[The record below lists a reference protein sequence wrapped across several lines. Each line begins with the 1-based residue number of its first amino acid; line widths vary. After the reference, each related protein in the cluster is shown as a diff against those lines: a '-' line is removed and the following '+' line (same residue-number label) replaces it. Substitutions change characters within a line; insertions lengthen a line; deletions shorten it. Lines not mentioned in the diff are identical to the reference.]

1 MEKVEQTGQ
10 ESFSAISVNNTPTRK
25 PSSSYES
32 NFKIQPVA
40 AIGVGL
46 PLVAGG
52 GLLARLWEHLVE
64 RVDPELSSVRG
75 VSGMRPSQLT
85 LRQQVPYV

>member
-40 AIGVGL
+40 AIEVGL
-46 PLVAGG
+46 PLVAGAG
-52 GLLARLWEHLVE
+52 NSPDIGNIRWSE
-64 RVDPELSSVRG
+64 S
-75 VSGMRPSQLT
+75 T
-85 LRQQVPYV
+85 LNYLPFEA